1 MKKLLP
7 GFFDGW
13 TKTRFPE
20 GKRRALRLES
30 YEATFDLSTVA
41 RLINRLTPQHDIPG
55 TKILLTGIPH
65 F

>member
-20 GKRRALRLES
+20 GKGRALKLDS
-30 YEATFDLSTVA
+30 YEVTLDLSTVA
-41 RLINRLTPQHDIPG
+41 RLLAGLHGNMTFLAQ
-55 TKILLTGIPH
+55 KSY
-65 F
+65 